1 MSFQRRELTKEQ
13 KFALKARL
21 AKARKEAGT
30 FAPRGASV
38 DKENSANISI
48 QSRPPYKKHQKI
60 SGSQEA
66 YQQRQQLEEAKRLE
80 REQKEAEIQE
90 RLAARQAS
98 ITRRKEQFKKLKS
111 KNRRG
116 QINLNNQIEHLLSK
130 IGK

>member
-30 FAPRGASV
+30 FTPRGASV
-38 DKENSANISI
+38 DGNGSSGSN
-48 QSRPPYKKHQKI
+48 QSKPYKKNQKI

-98 ITRRKEQFKKLKS
+98 ISRRKEQFKKLKS

-130 IGK
+130 ISK